1 MRDSIVFYRS
11 FYEAIKELQPEI
23 QAKVYTAIFE
33 YSLNFNEIKLDGLA
47 KTIFRLIKPQL
58 DANIKKYNNGRLP
71 KQKQT
76 ISKTEAKDKQNVSKL
91 QAKDKQTISKTE
103 ANVND
108 NVNLND
114 NVNVNQECK
123 SESINDNSN
132 LNLNNNIIKQKNPVG
147 YLETQENPKK
157 PKKADSDSKSDSD
170 SKNDNTSLKKKQKTK
185 FVFGDEHKNYLS
197 WFNKITGKGIKSFN
211 QTDVNNFEQLKEL
224 KYTGKDHN
232 DAVKM
237 LMVNE
242 WAKENGAVSPSH
254 FLRKDNFERYLQQS
268 QAGGKEVC
276 PYNEE
281 QLKLANKYLESGGTP
296 DWFDKK
302 WIYKLPSYGTKH
314 Y

>member
-1 MRDSIVFYRS
+1 MRKSFILHIDSLGILDELTDEQAGQLFKLIHEYHNPNKPKQTQITQLVNLAFYNFKAQFERD
-11 FYEAIKELQPEI
+11 LQ
-23 QAKVYTAIFE
+23 T
-33 YSLNFNEIKLDGLA
+33 
-47 KTIFRLIKPQL
+47 
-58 DANIKKYNNGRLP
+58 YNNVVERNKNNGLLGGRP
-71 KQKQT
+71 KK
-76 ISKTEAKDKQNVSKL
+76 
-91 QAKDKQTISKTE
+91 
-103 ANVND
+103 
-108 NVNLND
+108 
-114 NVNVNQECK
+114 
-123 SESINDNSN
+123 
-132 LNLNNNIIKQKNPVG
+132 
-147 YLETQENPKK
+147 ENPKK

-170 SKNDNTSLKKKQKTK
+170 SKNDNTSLKKKQKKK

-197 WFNKITGKGIKSFN
+197 WFNKVTGKGIKSFN